1 MIFFFTHGEEGV
13 DNVGFDR
20 AEWLVLDQ
28 NKDLLLF
35 FQTDEVTKPGPL
47 S

>member
-1 MIFFFTHGEEGV
+1 M
-13 DNVGFDR
+13 DNVSFDR
-20 AEWLVLDQ
+20 AERLVLDQ

-35 FQTDEVTKPGPL
+35 FQANEVAKPGPL